1 LLEEGARHR
10 RRLPVTALVV
20 LVAIPVAIVGVF
32 STWTTDGPVTL
43 NGTEGPHDGWLIV
56 IMAALALAWTRS
68 MARGSWVGVAGV
80 LGASIVMLWTA
91 VEDWRESRAVFDTSA
106 SYGLLLVVAASV
118 ALAGAAVARAA
129 ELIRVRRT
137 RHLIRS

>member
-1 LLEEGARHR
+1 
-10 RRLPVTALVV
+10 VTALVA
-20 LVAIPVAIVGVF
+20 LVAIPVAIFGVF

-56 IMAALALAWTRS
+56 IMAALALVCTRS

-91 VEDWRESRAVFDTSA
+91 VEDWRQSRAVFDASA
-106 SYGLLLVVAASV
+106 SYGLLLLVAASV
-118 ALAGAAVARAA
+118 ALAGAAVARGA
-129 ELIRVRRT
+129 ELLGVRRT
-137 RHLIRS
+137 RHLNRS